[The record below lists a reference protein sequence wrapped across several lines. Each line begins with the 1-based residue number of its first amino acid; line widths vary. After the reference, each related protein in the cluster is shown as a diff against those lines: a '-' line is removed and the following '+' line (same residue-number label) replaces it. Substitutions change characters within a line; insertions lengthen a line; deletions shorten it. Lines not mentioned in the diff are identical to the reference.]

1 MEAINENK
9 KSLKVTILD
18 LFKFEDYWAI
28 LLATVILLFCMF
40 IYMGADSN
48 SLTGKAQV
56 YNDIMKT
63 EGQRAPFKTVQW
75 HEAQFEKNALVV
87 KNTISQRVKDI
98 LGKPKKWTNNP
109 IDSFYLSESKAKEK
123 GALFLND
130 YEEAKAATAISK
142 EAAIMLSNVAYEKG
156 FGDETLNLS
165 ASTSIDKW
173 LSDRDKE

>member
-63 EGQRAPFKTVQW
+63 
-75 HEAQFEKNALVV
+75 
-87 KNTISQRVKDI
+87 
-98 LGKPKKWTNNP
+98 
-109 IDSFYLSESKAKEK
+109 
-123 GALFLND
+123 
-130 YEEAKAATAISK
+130 
-142 EAAIMLSNVAYEKG
+142 
-156 FGDETLNLS
+156 
-165 ASTSIDKW
+165 
-173 LSDRDKE
+173 